1 MAFYIAYGFAEMGVV
16 LCYITGLVLLCTS
29 SMWCIPMYLIQVN
42 NLTTELSLLSILVY
56 NGFLELCLI
65 LVR

>member
-1 MAFYIAYGFAEMGVV
+1 
-16 LCYITGLVLLCTS
+16 
-29 SMWCIPMYLIQVN
+29 MYLIQVN

-56 NGFLELCLI
+56 DGFLELCLI

>member
-1 MAFYIAYGFAEMGVV
+1 MGVV